1 MGVLEGEENE
11 KLKTYTF
18 EKIVTENFL
27 NLVKKIDIEVQEAQR
42 VPNKM
47 DTRVT
52 HKNTS
57 QLKCQRLKIK
67 RI

>member
-47 DTRVT
+47 NQKDP
-52 HKNTS
+52 HQGTS
-57 QLKCQRLKIK
+57 
-67 RI
+67 